1 MLAVSLNFTIID
13 GKGKTSTTRIRVP
26 TGFTPAQYVEAAEG
40 FAQLMLNMS
49 EGAITDISV
58 SLPVDLSLAT
68 LRAVPLAI
76 ADIAKKALFTVA
88 SSVVGLYARFNIPT
102 FDEQFTV
109 PASDDLDMVDAN
121 VAAYVGV
128 IENGINVSGTFI
140 QPCDLREND
149 LADVREAREIFRKF
163 N

>member
-13 GKGKTSTTRIRVP
+13 GKGKTSTTKIRVP

-58 SLPVDLSLAT
+58 SLPVNLSGAT
-68 LRAVPLAI
+68 LRSVPLAI

-88 SSVVGLYARFNIPT
+88 SSVTNLFARFNIPT
-102 FDEQFTV
+102 FDEQYTV

-121 VAAYVGV
+121 VAAYVAV
-128 IENGINVSGTFI
+128 IEDGVNVSGTFI
-140 QPCDLREND
+140 QPCDLRGND
-149 LADVREAREIFRKF
+149 LASVREAREVFRKF